1 MIHKFLTNRINL
13 TIFQCILYFIIGYV
27 MGEYLTWE
35 QLVLM
40 FVIMLVIQMITRVK
54 AIADGIL
61 IVQMLDNKFETQ
73 RGDLDKLDKD
83 IDRLMKDSKK
93 MDKKDLN

>member
-35 QLVLM
+35 QLVIM
-40 FVIMLVIQMITRVK
+40 FIIMLVIQMITRVK

-61 IVQMLDNKFETQ
+61 IVQMLNNKFETQ

-83 IDRLMKDSKK
+83 IDRLMKDSRRWTRRI
-93 MDKKDLN
+93 